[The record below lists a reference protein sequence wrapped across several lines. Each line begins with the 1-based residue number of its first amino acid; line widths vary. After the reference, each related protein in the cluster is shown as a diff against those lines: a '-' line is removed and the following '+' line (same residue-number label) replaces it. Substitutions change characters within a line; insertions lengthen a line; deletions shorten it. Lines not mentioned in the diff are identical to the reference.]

1 MKKKIYSGLLI
12 TILLTGITGCGK
24 KEDNI
29 NNSPAPTKLVSN
41 IDTSK
46 NTIPENTDIPA
57 TPDSSKISSFKNKKQ
72 ESAEPAISQKPE
84 NKELSITQKPKST
97 EPTITPKPEIKIG
110 ELSASQQYS
119 DINRTIKVLGLK
131 EYKKLKSK
139 KYIDNASKGKKFLI
153 LFLSIKNNSNEDD
166 YINYNYIS
174 AKVDGIET
182 EHTAIFNKPK
192 NYPTIFDTIKSGKN
206 AAGFIVWEVP
216 SGWKKLEFTYN
227 GWEGPDSLSLKAE
240 FTPEDLSDP
249 VIYNA
254 NDYN

>member
-29 NNSPAPTKLVSN
+29 TNSPVPTKLVSN
-41 IDTSK
+41 TDTSK
-46 NTIPENTDIPA
+46 NTVPENTKVLA
-57 TPDSSKISSFKNKKQ
+57 TPDFNKQ
-72 ESAEPAISQKPE
+72 ESAKPSISQKPE
-84 NKELSITQKPKST
+84 NTEPSIAQKPKST
-97 EPTITPKPEIKIG
+97 EPAITPKPEIKIG

-119 DINRTIKVLGLK
+119 DISRTIKVLGLK

-139 KYIDNASKGKKFLI
+139 KYTDKASKGKKFLI

-174 AKVDGIET
+174 AKIDGIET
-182 EHTAIFNKPK
+182 EHTAIFNNPQ

-216 SGWKKLEFTYN
+216 SSWKKLELTYS
-227 GWEGPDSLSLKAE
+227 GWKDINNVKLEAA

>member
-1 MKKKIYSGLLI
+1 MKKKIYTELLI

-29 NNSPAPTKLVSN
+29 TNSPAPTKFVSN
-41 IDTSK
+41 TDTSK
-46 NTIPENTDIPA
+46 NTVSENTEIPA
-57 TPDSSKISSFKNKKQ
+57 TPDFKNIPSSKNKKL
-72 ESAEPAISQKPE
+72 ESTKPA
-84 NKELSITQKPKST
+84 ITQKPKST
-97 EPTITPKPEIKIG
+97 EQNITSKPEIKIG

-139 KYIDNASKGKKFLI
+139 KYTDKALKGKKFLV
-153 LFLSIKNNSNEDD
+153 LFLSIRNNSNEDD

-174 AKVDGIET
+174 AKIDGIET
-182 EHTAIFNKPK
+182 EHTAIFNNPQ

-216 SGWKKLEFTYN
+216 SGWKKLELTYS
-227 GWEGPDSLSLKAE
+227 GWKDINNVKLEAA